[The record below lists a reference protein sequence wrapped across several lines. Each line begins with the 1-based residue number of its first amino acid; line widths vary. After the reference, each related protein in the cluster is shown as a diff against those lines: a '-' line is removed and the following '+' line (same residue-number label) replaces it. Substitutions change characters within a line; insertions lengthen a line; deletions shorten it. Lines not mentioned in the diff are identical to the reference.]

1 MKHHMDTIARYRMDN
16 LNDEEFQKYI
26 LSKLEEMRALDKENH
41 DTTIRAFEHIID
53 VIKALNDRIAKLEE
67 R

>member
-1 MKHHMDTIARYRMDN
+1 MDN

-26 LSKLEEMRALDKENH
+26 LSKLEEMRVLDKENH
-41 DTTIRAFEHIID
+41 DATIRAFEHIFD
-53 VIKALNDRIAKLEE
+53 AIKLLNNRISKLEE

>member
-1 MKHHMDTIARYRMDN
+1 MDTIARYKMDN

-26 LSKLEEMRALDKENH
+26 LSKLEEMRVLDKENH
-41 DTTIRAFEHIID
+41 DATIRAFEHIFD
-53 VIKALNDRIAKLEE
+53 AIKLLNNRISKLEE

>member
-1 MKHHMDTIARYRMDN
+1 MDN